1 MTPVFFAMIKN
12 GKINFNSIEKF
23 NKYLLSLEGK
33 DVTVVVKK
41 WKKGRSNNQNRYM
54 WGVCYKIVSEE
65 TGHTEDEI
73 HDSLR
78 AMFLMDK
85 SGKFPIVRSSTSLTT
100 VEFEDYLEKVRIFAA
115 EKLNCIIP
123 LPNEIEA
130 E

>member
-1 MTPVFFAMIKN
+1 MNPIFPALIKSGKVVFNNI
-12 GKINFNSIEKF
+12 IKF
-23 NKYLLSLEGK
+23 NEHLRSLEGK
-33 DVTVVVKK
+33 DVEVIVRK